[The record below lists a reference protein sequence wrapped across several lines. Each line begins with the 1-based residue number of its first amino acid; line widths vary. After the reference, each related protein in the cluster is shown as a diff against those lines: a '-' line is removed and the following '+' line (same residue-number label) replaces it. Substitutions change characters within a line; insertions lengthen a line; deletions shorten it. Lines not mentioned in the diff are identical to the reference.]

1 MNKAQKEVQQA
12 HLKNEKH
19 VIELLKKVYEQ
30 ASKDCDERIRELSA
44 RTDFENLQSVI
55 YQKRYQEAL
64 KTQLSS
70 IMDNLQTEQYTTI
83 DGYLQN
89 CYKNGY
95 TGAMYDIANQGIPVV
110 MPIRQDQVVKAVQTN
125 SKLSE
130 GLYKRLG
137 EDTKYLKR
145 SVRAELSRG
154 IANGSSWND
163 MAQHIANGMKSPYN
177 QAYNRAVVIARTEG
191 HRVQQESGLDA
202 CKAAKKKGADV
213 VKQWDAT
220 LDGRTRPEHREADGQ
235 IKELDDDFDVGGEK
249 LEAPGIG
256 GSAWNV
262 CNCRCCMLQRAR
274 WALDEDELQTLKDRA
289 AYFGLD
295 KKDDFKD
302 FKKKYLELPDDAYD
316 TEQYYRPI
324 TISKASYPMTIN
336 RKKQLNINVKK
347 VESYGEGVYI
357 SENTSIKPKALHQ
370 INQNTIKALG
380 EYGLSYEKKPT
391 IVIASADEI
400 GGMGKYDAISNTVY
414 YIPEIADKKKEPDQK
429 HTEYHEMWHVKQA
442 SDYGTK
448 ITKDNYAEYMETLV
462 KKAKKNIDK
471 LGITRE
477 NVSEL
482 SPYAKDCYNVGRY
495 DEVEAEYMAVNRK

>member
-44 RTDFENLQSVI
+44 RAVFENLQSVI
-55 YQKRYQEAL
+55 YQKQYQEAL

-95 TGAMYDIANQGIPVV
+95 TGAMYDIAKQGVPVV

-163 MAQHIANGMKSPYN
+163 MAAHIASGMKSPYN
-177 QAYNRAVVIARTEG
+177 RAYNRAVVIARTEG

-202 CKAAKKKGADV
+202 CKAAQKKGADV

-235 IKELDDDFDVGGEK
+235 IRELDEDFDVGGQK
-249 LEAPGIG
+249 LKAPGVG

-274 WALDEDELQTLKDRA
+274 WALDEEELQTLKDRA
-289 AYFGLD
+289 EYFGLD
-295 KKDDFKD
+295 KTESFEEFKENYLKVKESDVEEYQRRRTGEQGQEIIDKATYSKLTKNFLKNGGTIVRGDAAARHLESQGAFASYMTGANIAFIRDDATVSDVLEEMYHALQDRENMFSD
-302 FKKKYLELPDDAYD
+302 YPEDEILVRREIDAQKYLLSVIDKYKIPLEE
-316 TEQYYRPI
+316 TEVTRGNLE
-324 TISKASYPMTIN
+324 T
-336 RKKQLNINVKK
+336 
-347 VESYGEGVYI
+347 
-357 SENTSIKPKALHQ
+357 
-370 INQNTIKALG
+370 
-380 EYGLSYEKKPT
+380 YEKRLKRLQNK
-391 IVIASADEI
+391 
-400 GGMGKYDAISNTVY
+400 G
-414 YIPEIADKKKEPDQK
+414 
-429 HTEYHEMWHVKQA
+429 
-442 SDYGTK
+442 
-448 ITKDNYAEYMETLV
+448 L
-462 KKAKKNIDK
+462 
-471 LGITRE
+471 
-477 NVSEL
+477 
-482 SPYAKDCYNVGRY
+482 
-495 DEVEAEYMAVNRK
+495 NR